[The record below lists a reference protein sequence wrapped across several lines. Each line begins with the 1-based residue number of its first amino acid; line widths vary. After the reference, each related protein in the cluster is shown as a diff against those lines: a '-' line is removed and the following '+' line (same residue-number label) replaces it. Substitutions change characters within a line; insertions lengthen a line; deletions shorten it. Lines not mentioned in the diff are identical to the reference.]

1 MQQEKQF
8 FGHPRAL
15 GNLFHVELWER
26 FSYYGMQAI
35 LLFYMYYAMTDGGL
49 GMDKAI
55 AGGIMGA
62 YSGSIYVATL
72 GAGWIADRVLG
83 AERTLFYSGMVIMA
97 GHIVLAIVP
106 GLEGLI
112 FGLILVALGSGG
124 VKAPVSSMV
133 GSLYDNDQYRHLRD
147 SGFSLFYVSINI
159 GAFLGPLIT
168 GLLQNKVGFHYGFGA
183 AAVGMG
189 FGLFQY
195 SLGRKL
201 LVQHQS
207 APNPLNP
214 QEKKQALIGLGM
226 GVLVLVAVIASGF
239 ITLTNF
245 KMVLFYSVLAIACL
259 YFARLLTDK
268 RVDSVK
274 KGHILAYIPLF
285 VCICIFWALFFQ
297 NFTALMIYFESTVNR
312 MFGSFEFPEAWQ
324 PSMQSF
330 WVIALAGAMSALW
343 RKLGKNAPSDPVKFA
358 LSLIFAALTFVFFI
372 YHIQSGSPMPI
383 WVYMIALGVL
393 TVAELMISPI
403 SLSFATKIAPDFFK
417 TQMIALNFL
426 GLSIGLTLGGIL
438 FGNFYDEANPLG
450 FYYMILGLGL
460 GAGVIFLLI
469 SPILKKMLRDV
480 A

>member
-214 QEKKQALIGLGM
+214 QEKNRH
-226 GVLVLVAVIASGF
+226 S
-239 ITLTNF
+239 
-245 KMVLFYSVLAIACL
+245 SVW
-259 YFARLLTDK
+259 
-268 RVDSVK
+268 VW
-274 KGHILAYIPLF
+274 
-285 VCICIFWALFFQ
+285 VCWCW
-297 NFTALMIYFESTVNR
+297 
-312 MFGSFEFPEAWQ
+312 
-324 PSMQSF
+324 
-330 WVIALAGAMSALW
+330 W
-343 RKLGKNAPSDPVKFA
+343 R
-358 LSLIFAALTFVFFI
+358 
-372 YHIQSGSPMPI
+372 
-383 WVYMIALGVL
+383 
-393 TVAELMISPI
+393 
-403 SLSFATKIAPDFFK
+403 
-417 TQMIALNFL
+417 
-426 GLSIGLTLGGIL
+426 
-438 FGNFYDEANPLG
+438 
-450 FYYMILGLGL
+450 
-460 GAGVIFLLI
+460 
-469 SPILKKMLRDV
+469 
-480 A
+480 